1 MSKFEIPALPP
12 KIHPSEEYESRAL
25 RQFHDTF
32 GHQNGFTNPIDLESV
47 EGKRELVRRY
57 TLHGEESEE
66 LTEGIFGNPMALLF
80 EACLD
85 FIVQAK
91 SLEELSIN
99 REALE
104 GSLKSV
110 TPLLDAVL
118 DVAAESSD
126 AQNKEAVKSALMP
139 AFTIFKAAL
148 NAIVGAKPLD
158 ELPVDKLAILDA
170 LGDIRY
176 INTGTFVAMGVPLE
190 HVNQEIHASNMTK
203 LGADGKPIYRE
214 DGKILKGENFVPPNL
229 APVFEG
235 GKTKHMGSWVTNEEE
250 G

>member
-57 TLHGEESEE
+57 TLHGEESGE

-126 AQNKEAVKSALMP
+126 AQNKQ
-139 AFTIFKAAL
+139 T
-148 NAIVGAKPLD
+148 
-158 ELPVDKLAILDA
+158 
-170 LGDIRY
+170 
-176 INTGTFVAMGVPLE
+176 
-190 HVNQEIHASNMTK
+190 
-203 LGADGKPIYRE
+203 
-214 DGKILKGENFVPPNL
+214 
-229 APVFEG
+229 
-235 GKTKHMGSWVTNEEE
+235 
-250 G
+250 